1 MIISSRQARQKY
13 KETLKTVA
21 FFSQDI
27 EVKLSAGE
35 VPDMDEAM
43 AELERKYSEV
53 EEELVNPGR
62 CGKRLF
68 WRHFLLKH

>member
-1 MIISSRQARQKY
+1 MIISSRQARDK
-13 KETLKTVA
+13 KETLNKNSGV
-21 FFSQDI
+21 FSQDI